1 MPHVEVNLPIKAPV
15 AAAWRAVT
23 RLEDYAAYMENV
35 ESVNVLGETAAG
47 VRTSEWSVLL
57 KGSVLEWVEEDEL
70 DEERRV
76 MSFTQVSG
84 DLDEFRG
91 YWRVDEAGDGS
102 GTSVVTFSVDFEI
115 GIPLLADMLNPVAG
129 RALRENSEHMLRAIE
144 RRITAVS

>member
-1 MPHVEVNLPIKAPV
+1 MPHVEVNLPIKAP
-15 AAAWRAVT
+15 AADTWQAVT

-35 ESVNVLGETAAG
+35 ESVTVLGETAAG
-47 VRTSEWSVLL
+47 TRTSEWSVLL

-70 DEERRV
+70 DEENRV

-84 DLDEFRG
+84 DLDEFTG
-91 YWRVDEAGDGS
+91 YWRVEDCGD
-102 GTSVVTFSVDFEI
+102 GTSVVVFSVDFEI
-115 GIPLLADMLNPVAG
+115 GIPLLADMLNPVAT